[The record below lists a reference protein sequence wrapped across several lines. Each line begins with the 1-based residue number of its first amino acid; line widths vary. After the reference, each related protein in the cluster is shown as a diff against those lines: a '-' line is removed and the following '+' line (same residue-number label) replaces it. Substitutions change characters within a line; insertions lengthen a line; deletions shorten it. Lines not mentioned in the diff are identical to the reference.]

1 MAILEHRIISSLP
14 FPFVYWTVD
23 QRVRGDVLDR
33 SRLARLVEPLC
44 ERLQAGLIRRSCCAL
59 AFAKSCCCLHFESR
73 LSDELLRLETRL
85 QLLSLESLFEAC
97 CLQIHVGFQA
107 SQLQL
112 VLQLEK
118 NSSST
123 TDDSSSRTEDL
134 TTGATWRSWNLPSSF
149 AFRERGLL
157 VTLVVFAA

>member
-44 ERLQAGLIRRSCCAL
+44 ERLQAGLIRRLLCL
-59 AFAKSCCCLHFESR
+59 GFREKLLLHFESC

>member
-1 MAILEHRIISSLP
+1 MAILEHRKISSLP

-44 ERLQAGLIRRSCCAL
+44 ERLQAGLIRRLLCL
-59 AFAKSCCCLHFESR
+59 GFREKLLLHFESL

>member
-1 MAILEHRIISSLP
+1 MAILEHGKISSLP

-44 ERLQAGLIRRSCCAL
+44 ERLQAGLIRRLLCL
-59 AFAKSCCCLHFESR
+59 GFREKLLLHFESR

-134 TTGATWRSWNLPSSF
+134 TTGATWQSWNLPSSF

>member
-1 MAILEHRIISSLP
+1 MAILEHGKISSLP

-23 QRVRGDVLDR
+23 QRVRGDVLDQ

-44 ERLQAGLIRRSCCAL
+44 ERLQAGLIRRLLCL
-59 AFAKSCCCLHFESR
+59 GFREKLLLHFESR
-73 LSDELLRLETRL
+73 LSDELLTRL